1 MVIWKQ
7 TTLDHLTN
15 SNTGGL
21 LSIWVTRP
29 SLGGKGFFL
38 LKDPVVDSLMK
49 IAHFQLPH
57 ILSEPK
63 LVELAAKLK
72 RSPAQVVLRLLFPA
86 VFAYLCICICV
97 FVLFELKLV
106 ALAVRLIWS
115 QV

>member
-1 MVIWKQ
+1 MNLLEDSVLVIRSTWLVMVMVIWKQ

-38 LKDPVVDSLMK
+38 LKDPFVDSLMK
-49 IAHFQLPH
+49 IPHFQLPH

-86 VFAYLCICICV
+86 VLAYL
-97 FVLFELKLV
+97 
-106 ALAVRLIWS
+106 
-115 QV
+115 

>member
-1 MVIWKQ
+1 MNLLEDSVLVIRSTWLVNGDGPSLMVMVIWKQ
-7 TTLDHLTN
+7 TTLHLTN
-15 SNTGGL
+15 ANTGGL

-38 LKDPVVDSLMK
+38 LKDPFVDSLMK
-49 IAHFQLPH
+49 IPHFQLPH

-86 VFAYLCICICV
+86 VLAYL
-97 FVLFELKLV
+97 
-106 ALAVRLIWS
+106 
-115 QV
+115 